1 MTVDSGE
8 SLRQFGQ
15 VFDQAAEAYD
25 QVRPSYPDSL
35 LDVAIER
42 GNLGPGSRVLEV
54 GSGTGKLTESLVR
67 RQLTVDAVEPGSNMV
82 ATARKR
88 LGPGDAVTFHLGR
101 FEDVALPESAF
112 DAVFS
117 ASAFHWVD
125 PEVGWAKA
133 ASLLRVDG
141 LLALLIHRTLR
152 NEQTAEVQ
160 DELLEVLRKHAPEET
175 ASWPRYRELE
185 FLLEGAADRRKNA
198 SEVWDWLVMEGH
210 FQMAEP
216 AAADLF
222 VDVEVAADVHTVE
235 QTADE
240 LIALFQTSSLYH
252 RIAPGRREALLQDDR
267 AVIERFGGAMRW
279 SVAALLMTARRAP
292 GI

>member
-1 MTVDSGE
+1 VDSGE
-8 SLRQFGQ
+8 SLRRFGQ

-25 QVRPSYPDSL
+25 EVRPSYPDSL
-35 LDVAIER
+35 IDVAMER
-42 GNLGPGSRVLEV
+42 GNLGPGSRVVEV

-82 ATARKR
+82 AAARRR
-88 LGPGDAVTFHLGR
+88 LGPTDAVTFHLGR
-101 FEDVALPESAF
+101 FEDVELPVSAF

-133 ASLLRVDG
+133 ASLLRADG

-160 DELLEVLRKHAPEET
+160 DELLEVLHKHAPEQAAT
-175 ASWPRYRELE
+175 WPRYRHLD
-185 FLLEGAADRRKNA
+185 FLLEGASQRRTNA

-210 FQMAEP
+210 FRMAEP

-240 LIALFQTSSLYH
+240 LIALFRTSSLYH
-252 RIAPGRREALLQDDR
+252 RIDPARWDALEQDDR
-267 AVIERFGGAMRW
+267 AVLDRFGGTIRW
-279 SVAALLMTARRAP
+279 SVAAVLMTARRAS

>member
-67 RQLTVDAVEPGSNMV
+67 RQLTVDAVEPGSNMI
-82 ATARKR
+82 ATARRR
-88 LGPGDAVTFHLGR
+88 LGPTKAVTFHLGR
-101 FEDVALPESAF
+101 FEDVELPESAF
-112 DAVFS
+112 EALFS

-125 PEVGWAKA
+125 PKVGWDKA
-133 ASLLRVDG
+133 ASVLRADG

-152 NEQTAEVQ
+152 NADTAEVQ
-160 DELLEVLRKHAPEET
+160 DELLEVLRKHAPEEAAT
-175 ASWPRYRELE
+175 WPRYRELE
-185 FLLEGAADRRKNA
+185 FLLEGASERRSNA
-198 SEVWDWLVMEGH
+198 SEVWDWLVLEGH
-210 FQMAEP
+210 FRMAER

-252 RIAPGRREALLQDDR
+252 RIDPARRDALEQDDR
-267 AVIERFGGAMRW
+267 AVLERFGGTIRW
-279 SVAALLMTARRAP
+279 SVAGLLMTARRAS
-292 GI
+292 